1 MNRLSGCPR
10 LVTAPPAQRLRSGL
24 LVACSLALSSLIGCS
39 DDPAAVKSDVDT
51 SVDASETTA
60 DVTEPEVDIPERTV
74 FCNGATTFSWNPDDD
89 ATLVAFP
96 DDALSVDD
104 AGARTGQRVKIGD
117 PRWLGDQPAFFQ
129 SVYHQLEGLDGFGTS
144 AGIVL
149 RFSAPLAAPPSG
161 SATGSATGLDA
172 KIVLFDLSV
181 TPARELPFETQ
192 VLDEGATII
201 VWPMRPL
208 REEALHG
215 VVVTTRMTD
224 AGGGCVAPSPSL
236 QAVLAPAQPGTPSA
250 ALIRLQPRF
259 DTLVDAAGAL
269 AIAPGDISAATVF
282 TTQSYSAATLKQR
295 EHLLTQSYDWKSR
308 PKCDNGA
315 TIVECEG
322 DFFANDYRIEGYLGD
337 AFASDYAPKTYR
349 LPVHIWLP
357 KVRSAAAPIL
367 VFGHGL
373 GGSAEQAAQIAEVG
387 AEQGLATIA
396 ISAPRHGDHPTAT
409 SNDPQAIFTEF
420 FGIDLQAFSIDG
432 FVFRENVRQAAFDK
446 LQVMQLLA
454 AHPDIDGDGVAD
466 LDTSRVA
473 YWGISL
479 GGILGP
485 NFVAM
490 SDKIGAA
497 IFSIAGARVISII
510 SEGADFKQFFDLLA
524 QISGGPDNLLRQAP
538 VAQALIDGAD
548 PIGWA
553 RYLIDDRIGRP
564 NVAPPHILLQMVM
577 GDTTVPNIATR
588 SLARA
593 LATPQ
598 VPKVITPID
607 LLTTEASAPVSG
619 NVDIDLAGA
628 DGVVTMGLFQ
638 LDRVT
643 TSPGGN
649 PKKATH
655 SGVFSGIEA
664 IDQVSRFL
672 ETWLDEGVPT
682 IVDPYVENDTKPL

>member
-1 MNRLSGCPR
+1 MHRSFAHARLCALG
-10 LVTAPPAQRLRSGL
+10 
-24 LVACSLALSSLIGCS
+24 ACSVFALACS
-39 DDPAAVKSDVDT
+39 DDPASGTTDVAVDT
-51 SVDASETTA
+51 SETTETTP
-60 DVTEPEVDIPERTV
+60 DVVEPDPDVAEVTTPV
-74 FCNGATTFSWNPDDD
+74 AFCEGATTFAWDPDDD
-89 ATLVAFP
+89 TALAAFP
-96 DDALSVDD
+96 SDALSVDD
-104 AGARTGQRVKIGD
+104 ASARTGQRVKIGD
-117 PRWLGDQPAFFQ
+117 PKWLADQPAFFQ

-149 RFSAPLAAPPSG
+149 RFSAPMSSPPSG
-161 SATGSATGLDA
+161 SATASASGIGA
-172 KIVLFDLSV
+172 KIVLLDLSQ
-181 TPARELPFETQ
+181 TPAQSLPYETQ

-215 VVVTTRMTD
+215 VVVTTALTD
-224 AGGGCVAPSPSL
+224 AAGGCVSPSGPL
-236 QAVLAPAQPGTPSA
+236 RAVLAPVSESLKSATLMRLEPRFATLVEAAA
-250 ALIRLQPRF
+250 ALTITP
-259 DTLVDAAGAL
+259 A
-269 AIAPGDISAATVF
+269 DISAATVF

-295 EHLLTQSYDWKSR
+295 EHLLAQSYDWKSR
-308 PKCDNGA
+308 PKCVDGD
-315 TIVECEG
+315 TVITCEG
-322 DFFANDYRIEGYLGD
+322 DFFANDYRIEGYLGA
-337 AFASDYAPKTYR
+337 AFASDYAPETYR

-357 KVRSAAAPIL
+357 KVRTAAAPML

-373 GGSAEQAAQIAEVG
+373 GGSAEQAGQIAEIG

-420 FGIDLQAFSIDG
+420 FGIDIQAFSIDG

-446 LQVMQLLA
+446 LQVMQLLT
-454 AHPDIDGDGVAD
+454 AHPDIDGDGSDD
-466 LDTSRVA
+466 LDTGRVA

-485 NFVAM
+485 NFVGM
-490 SDKIGAA
+490 SDKVGAA

-538 VAQALIDGAD
+538 VAQTLIDGAD

-553 RYLIDDRIGRP
+553 RYLITDRIGRP
-564 NVAPPHILLQMVM
+564 DVAPPHILLQMVM
-577 GDTTVPNIATR
+577 DDTTVPNIATR

-593 LATPQ
+593 LAAPQ

-607 LLTTEASAPVSG
+607 LLTTEPSAPITG
-619 NVDIDLAGA
+619 NVGVDVSGA

-638 LDRVT
+638 FDRVT

-655 SGVFSGIEA
+655 TGVFSGIEA

-672 ETWLDEGVPT
+672 GTWLEESAPT
-682 IVDPYVENDTKPL
+682 IVDPYVENDTRPL